1 MKFLKAAVVVVLVI
15 SAAFAGAALRVKN
28 FVEPKPQT
36 IKETLSFTEASGT
49 INILLTGIDDVQG
62 GRRAD
67 AIAFVVVDIDR
78 KIVRVMSIPRDT
90 RVQIPG
96 RGWEKAAHA
105 YAYGGIPLLRE
116 TIVNYLGLPI
126 NYYLLVNYDSFP
138 SIVDLIGGVEID
150 VERRMVYND
159 YAGKLFIN
167 IPKGP
172 QVLTGKTALHY
183 VRFRHDALG
192 DIGRVKR
199 QQDFIKSVLKKIQT
213 PAMITKIPELAK
225 KTIDLVNSDMTPAQ
239 ALQLGSYLSDL
250 PPENLNFF
258 TLPGKAAYIANL
270 SYWIGDITAA
280 STLLSGSGETPSTVS
295 GDQEPLEEVV
305 SGDKGD
311 NDLTPSLDLK
321 AILSEMKTPVAVLNG
336 AGVSGLGKDSA
347 TALQKIGVDVNHI
360 GNAKHYDYRT
370 TTIQYPE
377 KGNDDVSG
385 TASALGKIVG
395 VNSRLITRSSA
406 VPHVTLIVGKDREE
420 VLKRLGKLAEN
431 K

>member
-1 MKFLKAAVVVVLVI
+1 MKFLKAAVVAILVI

-36 IKETLSFTEASGT
+36 IKETISFTEASGT

-67 AIAFVVVDIDR
+67 AVAFVVVDIDK

-96 RGWEKAAHA
+96 KGWEKAAHA
-105 YAYGGIPLLRE
+105 YAYGGIDLLRE
-116 TIVNYLGLPI
+116 TVVNYLGLPI

-167 IPKGP
+167 IPKGL
-172 QVLTGKTALHY
+172 QKLSGKTALHY

-199 QQDFIKSVLKKIQT
+199 QQDFIKAVLKKIQT
-213 PAMITKIPELAK
+213 PAMIPKIPELAK

-239 ALQLGSYLSDL
+239 ALQLASYLSDL
-250 PPENLNFF
+250 PPENLHFF
-258 TLPGKAAYIANL
+258 TLPGKAAYISNL
-270 SYWIGDITAA
+270 SYWIGDIAA
-280 STLLSGSGETPSTVS
+280 GSALLSGAAETPPTAS
-295 GDQEPLEEVV
+295 GDQGEGEEQNDPEV
-305 SGDKGD
+305 SI
-311 NDLTPSLDLK
+311 DLK
-321 AILSEMKTPVAVLNG
+321 ALVSSVKTPLAVLNG
-336 AGVSGLGKDSA
+336 TGISGLGKDAA
-347 TALQKIGVDVNHI
+347 TALQKIGIDVTHI
-360 GNAKHYDYRT
+360 GNAKHNDYRT
-370 TTIQYPE
+370 TTIQFPE
-377 KGNDDVSG
+377 KGNAEAKAA
-385 TASALGKIVG
+385 ASALGKIVG
-395 VNSRLITRSSA
+395 VNSRLITANPA
-406 VPHVTLIVGKDREE
+406 VPNVTLIVGKDREE
-420 VLKRLGKLAEN
+420 VLKRLKILSESR
-431 K
+431 

>member
-1 MKFLKAAVVVVLVI
+1 MKFLKAAVVVILVI

-28 FVEPKPQT
+28 FVEPKPET
-36 IKETLSFTEASGT
+36 IKESISFTEASGT

-67 AIAFVVVDIDR
+67 AVAFVVVDIDR

-105 YAYGGIPLLRE
+105 YAYGGINLLRE

-138 SIVDLIGGVEID
+138 SIIDLIGGVEID

-172 QVLTGKTALHY
+172 QMLTGKTALHY

-199 QQDFIKSVLKKIQT
+199 QQDFIKAVLKKIQT
-213 PAMITKIPELAK
+213 PVMITKIPELAK
-225 KTIDLVNSDMTPAQ
+225 KTIELVNSDMTPSQ

-250 PPENLNFF
+250 PPENLSFF

-280 STLLSGSGETPSTVS
+280 STLLSGAHETPPTAS
-295 GDQEPLEEVV
+295 GDQGSVDEEGK
-305 SGDKGD
+305 S
-311 NDLTPSLDLK
+311 NEDLAPPLDLK
-321 AILSEMKTPVAVLNG
+321 ALLSGLKTPVAVLNG
-336 AGVSGLGKDSA
+336 AGVSGLGKDAA

-370 TTIQYPE
+370 TTIQFPE

-395 VNSRLITRSSA
+395 VNTNLITRSSA
-406 VPHVTLIVGKDREE
+406 VPHVTLIVGKDRED
-420 VLKRLGKLAEN
+420 VLKRLQKLTEN

>member
-1 MKFLKAAVVVVLVI
+1 MKFLKAALVVILVI

-28 FVEPKPQT
+28 FVEPKPET
-36 IKETLSFTEASGT
+36 IKESISFTEASGT

-67 AIAFVVVDIDR
+67 AVAFVVVDIDR

-105 YAYGGIPLLRE
+105 YAYGGISLLRE

-167 IPKGP
+167 IPKGL
-172 QVLTGKTALHY
+172 QMLTGKTALHY

-199 QQDFIKSVLKKIQT
+199 QQDFIKAVLKKIQT

-225 KTIDLVNSDMTPAQ
+225 KTIELVNSDMTPAQ

-250 PPENLNFF
+250 PPENLSFF

-280 STLLSGSGETPSTVS
+280 STLLSGSHETPPTASA
-295 GDQEPLEEVV
+295 DQTPPGEEEK
-305 SGDKGD
+305 DEK
-311 NDLTPSLDLK
+311 DLTPPLDLK
-321 AILSEMKTPVAVLNG
+321 AILSGMKTPVAVLNG
-336 AGVSGLGKDSA
+336 AGVSGLGKDAA

-370 TTIQYPE
+370 TTIQFPE
-377 KGNDDVSG
+377 KGNDDVRG

-395 VNSRLITRSSA
+395 VSSGLITRSSA
-406 VPHVTLIVGKDREE
+406 VPHVTLIVGKDER
-420 VLKRLGKLAEN
+420 KC
-431 K
+431 

>member
-1 MKFLKAAVVVVLVI
+1 MKFLKAAVVVILVI

-36 IKETLSFTEASGT
+36 IKETISFTEASGT

-167 IPKGP
+167 IPKGV
-172 QVLTGKTALHY
+172 QTLTGKTALHY

-199 QQDFIKSVLKKIQT
+199 QQDFIEAVLKKIQT
-213 PAMITKIPELAK
+213 PSMITKIPELAK
-225 KTIDLVNSDMTPAQ
+225 KTIELVNSDMTPAQ

-280 STLLSGSGETPSTVS
+280 SALLSGANESTQAETVS
-295 GDQEPLEEVV
+295 GDQTPPGEEKVEE
-305 SGDKGD
+305 D
-311 NDLTPSLDLK
+311 PAAPLDLK
-321 AILSEMKTPVAVLNG
+321 AALAGIKSPVAVLNG
-336 AGVSGLGKDSA
+336 SGVSGLGKDAA
-347 TALQKIGVDVNHI
+347 TALQKIGVDVYHI

-370 TTIQYPE
+370 TTIQFPE
-377 KGNDDVSG
+377 KGNEDVSS

-406 VPHVTLIVGKDREE
+406 VPHVTLIVGKDRED
-420 VLKRLGKLAEN
+420 VLKRLDKLAQSQ
-431 K
+431 

>member
-1 MKFLKAAVVVVLVI
+1 MKFLKAAVVVILVI

-36 IKETLSFTEASGT
+36 IKETISFTEASGT

-167 IPKGP
+167 IPKGV
-172 QVLTGKTALHY
+172 QTLTGKTALHY

-199 QQDFIKSVLKKIQT
+199 QQDFIEAVLKKIQT
-213 PAMITKIPELAK
+213 PSMITKIPELAK
-225 KTIDLVNSDMTPAQ
+225 KTIELVNSDMTPAQ

-258 TLPGKAAYIANL
+258 TLPGKAAYIGNL

-280 STLLSGSGETPSTVS
+280 SALLSGANESPEASTVS
-295 GDQEPLEEVV
+295 GDQTPPGEEKVEE
-305 SGDKGD
+305 D
-311 NDLTPSLDLK
+311 PAAPLDLK
-321 AILSEMKTPVAVLNG
+321 AVLAGIKSPVAVLNG
-336 AGVSGLGKDSA
+336 AGVSGLGKDAA

-370 TTIQYPE
+370 TTIQFPE
-377 KGNDDVSG
+377 KGNEDVSS

-406 VPHVTLIVGKDREE
+406 VPHVTLIVGKDRED
-420 VLKRLGKLAEN
+420 VLKRLEKLAKN
-431 K
+431 Q

>member
-1 MKFLKAAVVVVLVI
+1 MKFLKAAVVVILVI

-36 IKETLSFTEASGT
+36 IKETISFTEASGT

-167 IPKGP
+167 IPKGV
-172 QVLTGKTALHY
+172 QTLTGKTALHY

-199 QQDFIKSVLKKIQT
+199 QQDFIEAVLKKIQT
-213 PAMITKIPELAK
+213 PSMITKIPELAK
-225 KTIDLVNSDMTPAQ
+225 KTIELVNSDMTPAQ

-258 TLPGKAAYIANL
+258 TLPGKAVYIGNL

-280 STLLSGSGETPSTVS
+280 SALLSGANESPEAVTVS
-295 GDQEPLEEVV
+295 GDQTPPGEEK
-305 SGDKGD
+305 DEED
-311 NDLTPSLDLK
+311 PAAPLDLK
-321 AILSEMKTPVAVLNG
+321 AVLAGIKSPVAVLNG
-336 AGVSGLGKDSA
+336 AGVSGLGKDAA

-370 TTIQYPE
+370 TTIQFPE
-377 KGNDDVSG
+377 KGNEDVSS

-406 VPHVTLIVGKDREE
+406 VPHVTLIVGKDRED
-420 VLKRLGKLAEN
+420 VLKRLEKLAQSQ
-431 K
+431 